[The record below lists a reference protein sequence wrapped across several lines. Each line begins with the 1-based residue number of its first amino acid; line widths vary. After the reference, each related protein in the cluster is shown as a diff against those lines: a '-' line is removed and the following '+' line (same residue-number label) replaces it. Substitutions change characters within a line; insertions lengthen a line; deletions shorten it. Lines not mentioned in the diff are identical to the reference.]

1 MRFAFRLTYI
11 LAFCLIPML
20 LLGQGKPYEGPE
32 DPAGDPA
39 IEREGFM
46 NGNKFRM
53 LFNNNTQLAD
63 WPRRDATKWP
73 DDYSGT
79 KLVDVVCVLIGAEVY
94 VTQDSVPVT
103 DLTQV
108 AALSAAGQID
118 TLYFVESADYITGG
132 HSLDFN
138 WNKTVEWALSPVPG
152 YCNLSQ
158 DSPAMSNKE
167 DSWPSAWPA
176 TGYTTK
182 WPGEWNGRFGRG
194 IKYADLESY
203 FVANDA
209 QDMEYIVDRNSS
221 AAQTLISE
229 GPRYYPRPGVYIGD
243 FSRQGFETTT
253 QVGFPWGGL
262 GLRVEVRGYQW
273 NNPESRDII
282 FWEYNIANISDYDLP
297 ACGFGYWIDPSIGGD
312 TGGDS
317 ESGYFDKLID
327 MTYIWEKTGIGGGGL
342 PTGVIGT
349 AYLESPGNPNDDIDN
364 DDDGLLNEKRDNDAG
379 EIIGPTEGIHDLQKF
394 LDFYH
399 YELEELHPH
408 YAGDEDQDWQDGI
421 DLNGNGVYAII
432 DEKAGVWQPEPG
444 ENANDDVGLDGV
456 GPLDRNYSGPDEGEC
471 NHRPD
476 YILGV
481 GCEPNFNAT
490 DVNESDMIGL
500 TAQALMDYGT
510 MSPGYNVDK
519 DENIWRLMNSDK
531 FSTFVNSSYIFEY
544 FASARFPFYQGTVE
558 RISTAMLAAYE
569 ELAALNS
576 DYSAP
581 SLFKKKENAQVIYEQ
596 DYRFAQPPLLPTL
609 KAYPGDGQVTL
620 VWDNAAEMYTR
631 EPLLARVNDF
641 EGYKLFR
648 STDRFFQDPEI
659 ITNAQGIKSFRKPI
673 FQCDK
678 INDIQGYAEHG
689 LNNVGREGT
698 AFYLGA
704 NTGISNSY
712 VDKDVQNGR
721 TYYYA
726 IVAYD
731 YGIEELDIS
740 PAENNID
747 VELDEFE
754 NVIRVGQNIQVVTPR
769 STAAGYVPPY
779 VKIDSERTSS
789 SIKEGKIIPE
799 IIIDESVKANHTYRV
814 TFAMD
819 TVRTYRSRTGKF
831 YHPMD
836 ILPSTAALYVYD
848 ETDDNKLVYSE
859 TPTDYPRRNILNKKP
874 SWEDLENDDAFLEYN
889 VYNSSKIYT
898 DTFDGIK
905 LNLLLSPTDT
915 TSYDAENS
923 GWVTGNSDMS
933 ILTGKVANF
942 FPWDYDIVFTDTVAT
957 NSTKSSSSGIK
968 DQNDVY
974 LKKDQRLTNVQYHFY
989 VINRNSIDSTT
1000 GDFERLDL
1008 AVNDKNT
1015 NGSYDWQEDDILVGH
1030 MVPATGEW
1038 AGSVFAINFSNVAD
1052 ESGLPKAGDY
1062 FRVRFI
1068 RPLSAFDQF
1077 VFSVL
1082 PENKVNQD
1090 ALKSTMEMIKVVPNP
1105 YIATNLMETAVANQY
1120 LNQSRRLMFTHL
1132 PADCDI
1138 RIFTPTG
1145 LLVDEIA
1152 VRNSAGNGIAHWDL
1166 LTKENLEIASGMY
1179 VYQVKCNTTG
1189 KEKFG
1194 KFAVIK

>member
-1 MRFAFRLTYI
+1 MKNKFRLVI
-11 LAFCLIPML
+11 LLTFCLIPML

-46 NGNKFRM
+46 NGNRFRM

-79 KLVDVVCVLIGAEVY
+79 KLVDVCCVLIGAEVY
-94 VTQDSVPVT
+94 VTQDSIPVT
-103 DLTQV
+103 DLGQV
-108 AALSAAGQID
+108 AALAASGQID
-118 TLYFVESADYITGG
+118 TLYFIESADYIGGG
-132 HSLDFN
+132 HAVDLN
-138 WNKTVEWALSPVPG
+138 WNQTVEWALSPVPG
-152 YCNLSQ
+152 YCDLTQ
-158 DSPAMSNKE
+158 DFPAMSNKE
-167 DSWPSAWPA
+167 DSWPYAWPA
-176 TGYTTK
+176 TGFQTK

-194 IKYADLESY
+194 IKYADLECY

-209 QDMEYIVDRNSS
+209 QDLEYIVDRNSG
-221 AAQTLISE
+221 AAQNLISD
-229 GPRYYPRPGVYIGD
+229 GPKYYPRPGVFIGD

-297 ACGFGYWIDPSIGGD
+297 TCGFGYWIDPSIGGD

-317 ESGYFDKLID
+317 ESGFFDKLID
-327 MTYIWEKTGIGGGGL
+327 LTYIWEETGIGGGGL

-349 AYLESPGNPNDDIDN
+349 AYLESPGNPNDHIDN
-364 DDDGLLNEKRDNDAG
+364 DDDGLLNEKRDNEAG
-379 EIIGPTEGIHDLQKF
+379 EIIGATEGIYDMQKF
-394 LDFYH
+394 LDFYN
-399 YELEELHPH
+399 YEPEELHAH
-408 YAGDEDQDWQDGI
+408 YAGDEDQDWKDGV
-421 DLNGNGVYAII
+421 DLNDNGVYAYF
-432 DEKAGVWQPEPG
+432 DTEAGVWRPEPG

-456 GPLDRNYSGPDEGEC
+456 GPLDLNYNGPDEGEC

-476 YILGV
+476 YKIGV

-510 MSPGYNVDK
+510 MSPGYNIDK
-519 DENIWRLMNSDK
+519 DKNVWRLMNSNA
-531 FSTFVNSSYIFEY
+531 FSTFVASSYIFEY
-544 FASARFPFYQGTVE
+544 FASAQFPFYQGTVE

-569 ELAALNS
+569 ELAPLNS
-576 DYSAP
+576 EYSAP
-581 SLFKKKENAQVIYEQ
+581 NLFKKKQNAQVIYEQ

-609 KAYPGDGQVTL
+609 TAYPGDGKVTL
-620 VWDNAAEMYTR
+620 VWDNVAELHTR
-631 EPLLARVNDF
+631 EPLLGRENDF
-641 EGYKLFR
+641 EGYKLYR
-648 STDRFFQDPEI
+648 STDKFFQDPEI

-678 INDIQGYAEHG
+678 VDSIQGYAEFG

-698 AFYLGA
+698 AFYLGSE
-704 NTGISNSY
+704 TGISNSY

-726 IVAYD
+726 LVAYD
-731 YGIEELDIS
+731 YGIEDLNIS

-769 STAAGYVPPY
+769 STAAGYVPPN
-779 VKIDSERTSS
+779 VNIDRERTSS
-789 SIKEGKIIPE
+789 SIKEYEIIPE
-799 IIIDESVKANHTYRV
+799 ILVDENVKAHHTYRV
-814 TFAMD
+814 TFGVD
-819 TVRTYRSRTGKF
+819 TVDTYRGKPGKF
-831 YHPMD
+831 YHHMD
-836 ILPSTAALYVYD
+836 LIPSTAALYVYD
-848 ETDDNKLVYSE
+848 ETDGNKLAYSE
-859 TPTDYPRRNILNKKP
+859 TPTNYPRRNILENKP
-874 SWEDLENDDAFLEYN
+874 AWEDLESDDSGSEYY
-889 VYNSSKIYT
+889 VFNSNNIYT

-905 LNLLLSPTDT
+905 LSLNLSPTDSS
-915 TSYDAENS
+915 SYDIENS
-923 GWVTGNSDMS
+923 GWVTGKSNMD
-933 ILTGKVANF
+933 ILIGTVATY
-942 FPWDYDIVFTDTVAT
+942 FPWDYDIIFANGVAT
-957 NSTKSSSSGIK
+957 NGTKSTSSGIK
-968 DQNDVY
+968 DQDDGY
-974 LKKDQRLTNVQYHFY
+974 LRRSQRLTDVQYNFY

-1008 AVNDKNT
+1008 AVYDKNE
-1015 NGSYDWQEDDILVGH
+1015 NGAFDWQEDDILVGH
-1030 MVPATGEW
+1030 HIPSTGQW
-1038 AGSVFAINFSNVAD
+1038 AGTVFAINFSNVAD
-1052 ESGLPKAGDY
+1052 ESGLPNAGDVY
-1062 FRVRFI
+1062 QVRFI

-1077 VFSVL
+1077 VFSVM
-1082 PENKVNQD
+1082 PENKVNKD
-1090 ALKSTMEMIKVVPNP
+1090 ALENTMEMIKVVPNP
-1105 YIATNLMETAVANQY
+1105 YIATNLMESAVANQY
-1120 LNQSRRLMFTHL
+1120 LNQGRRIMFTHL

-1145 LLVDEIA
+1145 LLVDQIA